1 MRKHITKLLA
11 TVLVPGALLIAC
23 VVETSAQVQTRTLR
37 FTAAS
42 NKGHP
47 QVLGVEKFA
56 ELVAQKSGSK
66 ITVKAYPGGRRSAPI
81 CRWCL
86 RCRAERST

>member
-1 MRKHITKLLA
+1 MRKYVTHLLA
-11 TVLVPGALLIAC
+11 TVLVPGALLFAGAFGA
-23 VVETSAQVQTRTLR
+23 SAEVQTRTLR

-56 ELVAQKSGSK
+56 EIVKDKSSGK
-66 ITVKAYPGGRRSAPI
+66 ITVRAFPVDRSVQIYRSSPP
-81 CRWCL
+81 CREVL
-86 RCRAERST
+86 ST